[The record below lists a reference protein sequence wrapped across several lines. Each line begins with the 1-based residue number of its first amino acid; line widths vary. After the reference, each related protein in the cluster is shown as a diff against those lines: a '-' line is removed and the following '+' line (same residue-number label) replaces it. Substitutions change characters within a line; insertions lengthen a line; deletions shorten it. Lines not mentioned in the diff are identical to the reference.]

1 MAEKKAIKKNAP
13 SLDRGKVEKSKQVKR
28 ISSTSTYEGWTKKY

>member
-28 ISSTSTYEGWTKKY
+28 IPYEGWTKKH